1 MGGEA
6 AAEAPRGEDEG
17 SRKDSSSTEGVAPGL
32 GGAEFDE
39 LLVTLAAQIRS
50 DPSWLASQAPL
61 GPSIFDVGL
70 QRSLEIGAAANAA
83 GGDGGEGGGDGG
95 EGGGDGG
102 EGGGDGGGGSPA
114 SSATADAA
122 KASPPVPELSQSV
135 P

>member
-6 AAEAPRGEDEG
+6 AAEAPRGGDEG

-95 EGGGDGG
+95 
-102 EGGGDGGGGSPA
+102 GGSPA

>member
-1 MGGEA
+1 MSGEA
-6 AAEAPRGEDEG
+6 AAEAPRGGDEG
-17 SRKDSSSTEGVAPGL
+17 SREDPSSTEGVAPGL
-32 GGAEFDE
+32 GGAELDE
-39 LLVTLAAQIRS
+39 LLVTLATQIRS

-83 GGDGGEGGGDGG
+83 GGGGGEGGA
-95 EGGGDGG
+95 DGG

-122 KASPPVPELSQSV
+122 KASSPVAEFSQSV